1 MSALKETKHVWTKE
15 ENYLVTLSY
24 LNHTPLEDVC
34 LLVPNIKK
42 KSVKM
47 KYSNCLFLEQGQ
59 VRSALKNCS
68 KMHKEI
74 FAELQA
80 QNLELILKPILEP
93 VIEPEFKSGW
103 EDDVEDGEIY
113 FKCTGVCNRICH
125 FEDTDYEG
133 MCGKCQ
139 YKCGK

>member
-1 MSALKETKHVWTKE
+1 MSTLKEPKHVWTKE

-24 LNHTPLEDVC
+24 LKQTPLENVC

-80 QNLELILKPILEP
+80 QNLES

-103 EDDVEDGEIY
+103 EEDVEDGEIY

-125 FEDTDYEG
+125 FEDTDWEG
-133 MCGKCQ
+133 KCGKCQ
-139 YKCGK
+139 K